1 MKYEYCIPLI
11 SAQGEV
17 SGRLK
22 VELSKL
28 EGSLPED
35 RFAGGHDDSSSEVSK
50 RILGGRLF
58 FVHFKALKLISPI
71 LEIMK
76 IGSI

>member
-35 RFAGGHDDSSSEVSK
+35 RFAGGHDDSSSEV
-50 RILGGRLF
+50 IYLGGGDYFLLILIF
-58 FVHFKALKLISPI
+58 KLI
-71 LEIMK
+71 
-76 IGSI
+76 

>member
-1 MKYEYCIPLI
+1 MHYEYCIPLI

-22 VELSKL
+22 VELEKV

-35 RFAGGHDDSSSEVSK
+35 RFGGADDSSSEVN
-50 RILGGRLF
+50 ILL
-58 FVHFKALKLISPI
+58 
-71 LEIMK
+71 
-76 IGSI
+76 SIAFGI

>member
-1 MKYEYCIPLI
+1 MI

-22 VELSKL
+22 VELEKL

-35 RFAGGHDDSSSEVSK
+35 RLVGADDSSSEVSAGVF
-50 RILGGRLF
+50 L
-58 FVHFKALKLISPI
+58 VQ
-71 LEIMK
+71 
-76 IGSI
+76 